1 MSTCGVPTTPQV
13 MRFTLLDGC
22 GRPQYGPCSSFVTD
36 SFSQVEVAS
45 EIEEGEAFTAPK
57 ANGGSCVDTK
67 QPDRVRWDT
76 WTLDMCMIDPE
87 MWGTLNDNYRVLRDY
102 LGGVAGWAEGYDIAS
117 SNSVAVEMWVNAAT
131 DDIDLCEDPDAVVE
145 GLWFYFLAP
154 KTQNWR
160 RGDTLTFAGEFNPIQ
175 LVGTTSRGVRWG
187 RGPYDVILNGPGA
200 PGPLL
205 EPAAVD
211 DRFISL
217 VTTVEPPE
225 PVCGCLPLSNPNA
238 PMLNVRRDT
247 TDPSG
252 MSVCATMGDGA
263 PGSTWMVDW
272 GDGTTPE
279 TIVPGEPIC
288 HSYTAEGEYW
298 VGIWNSD
305 NTNLYRA
312 VRVSVPMALT
322 LEAQPDRGQAPIE
335 VTATVDGET
344 GPVTIEW

>member
-1 MSTCGVPTTPQV
+1 MATCGVPTTPQV
-13 MRFTLLDGC
+13 LRFTLLDGC
-22 GRPQYGPCSSFVTD
+22 GRPLYGPCSRFVTD

-45 EIEEGEAFTAPK
+45 EIEEGEAFTAAK

-87 MWGTLNDNYRVLRDY
+87 MWGTINDRYRVLHDY

-131 DDIDLCEDPDAVVE
+131 DDVDLCDDPNAQVE

-154 KTQNWR
+154 KTVNWR
-160 RGDTLTFAGEFNPIQ
+160 RGDTLTFSGEFNPVQ
-175 LVGTTSRGVRWG
+175 LTGTTARGARWG
-187 RGPYDVILNGPGA
+187 RGPYDVILNGPGT

-205 EPAAVD
+205 EAVQTD
-211 DRFISL
+211 DRLVAL
-217 VTTVEPPE
+217 VTTVAPPT
-225 PVCGCLPLSNPNA
+225 PVCGCQPLSNPAA
-238 PMLNVRRDT
+238 PMLNVAVDPDDT
-247 TDPSG
+247 TG
-252 MSVCATMGDGA
+252 RTVCATMGTVPPD
-263 PGSTWMVDW
+263 TEWTVDW

-279 TIVPGEPIC
+279 TITAGTPIC
-288 HSYTAEGEYW
+288 HTYSADGDYW
-298 VGIWNSD
+298 VGIWNVD

-312 VRVSVPMALT
+312 VPVSIPVVLSLSVTPDSGLAPM
-322 LEAQPDRGQAPIE
+322 E
-335 VTATVDGET
+335 VTATVSGET